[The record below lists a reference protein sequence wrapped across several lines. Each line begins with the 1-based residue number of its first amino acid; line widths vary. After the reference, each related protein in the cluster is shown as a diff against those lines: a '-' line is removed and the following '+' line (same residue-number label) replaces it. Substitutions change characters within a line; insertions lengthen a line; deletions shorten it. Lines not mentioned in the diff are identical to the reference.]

1 MAQLGLEPP
10 HFVIHFDAVVEGSAQ
25 AELMVLEN
33 ESDSRRN
40 EKERN
45 VRKSMETA

>member
-1 MAQLGLEPP
+1 MAQLAPEPP
-10 HFVIHFDAVVEGSAQ
+10 HFVIPFDAVVEVSAQ

-33 ESDSRRN
+33 ENDSRRN

-45 VRKSMETA
+45 ERKSMETA